1 MKVTLRLVLLYI
13 TMLGAASVYAA
24 SEAPDTKP
32 LPIRTPQPEYPAD
45 LRAQN
50 VEGTVVLAVSID
62 EKGEV
67 TTCEVTKSTDKR
79 FEAAAVEAVRKW
91 KFNPATKNKTPVSC
105 KVTAA
110 PLLGGIL
117 ISGSAGRGTNRGF

>member
-1 MKVTLRLVLLYI
+1 
-13 TMLGAASVYAA
+13 MLGAASVYAETA
-24 SEAPDTKP
+24 AVDAKP
-32 LPIRTPQPEYPAD
+32 LPIRTPPPEYPAELRD
-45 LRAQN
+45 LNLA
-50 VEGTVVLAVSID
+50 GTVVLAVSID

-105 KVTAA
+105 KVTLPIRFAA
-110 PLLGGIL
+110 E
-117 ISGSAGRGTNRGF
+117 S

>member
-13 TMLGAASVYAA
+13 TMLGAASVYAETA
-24 SEAPDTKP
+24 AVDAKP

-50 VEGTVVLAVSID
+50 LEGTVVLAVSID

-67 TTCEVTKSTDKR
+67 ATCEVTKSTDKR
-79 FEAAAVEAVRKW
+79 FEAAAIEAVRKW

-105 KVTAA
+105 KVTL
-110 PLLGGIL
+110 PIRF
-117 ISGSAGRGTNRGF
+117 SAES

>member
-24 SEAPDTKP
+24 GDAPDTKP
-32 LPIRTPQPEYPAD
+32 TPIRTPQPEYPAE

-67 TTCEVTKSTDKR
+67 ATCEVTKSTDKR

-105 KVTAA
+105 KVTL
-110 PLLGGIL
+110 PIRF
-117 ISGSAGRGTNRGF
+117 SAES

>member
-1 MKVTLRLVLLYI
+1 MHVVISRNMHVSVRSVLLYI
-13 TMLGAASVYAA
+13 LVTMGAVVYAETA
-24 SEAPDTKP
+24 AVDTKP
-32 LPIRTPQPEYPAD
+32 LPIRTPQPEYPAN

-50 VEGTVVLAVSID
+50 VEGMVVLAVSID

-105 KVTAA
+105 KVTL
-110 PLLGGIL
+110 PIRF
-117 ISGSAGRGTNRGF
+117 SAES